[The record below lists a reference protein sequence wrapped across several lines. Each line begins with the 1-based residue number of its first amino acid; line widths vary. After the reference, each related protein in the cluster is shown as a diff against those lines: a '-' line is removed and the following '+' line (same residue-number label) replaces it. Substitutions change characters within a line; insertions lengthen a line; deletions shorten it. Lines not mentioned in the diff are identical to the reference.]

1 MMKLS
6 YDEAVAKI
14 KETSNLSEAEI
25 TARVNAK
32 LQQFSGLVSKE
43 GAAHI
48 LANELGIRLLDNTAS
63 LSKLKIGSIIAGM
76 QNVEVVAKVLSVYP
90 VRQFNSNGRE
100 GQVGSALLGDETGV
114 IRSVFWNEQAN
125 KLAFMNKGDVVKLR
139 GVYVKES
146 RNSALELHF
155 NSRSTMVVNP
165 PGESVQVKEFVR
177 DVKRKRINE
186 IADSDTFVEVLAT
199 VIEVLDLRFFE
210 VCSKC
215 GKRAKPQ
222 DASFVCP
229 EHGAVT
235 PGYSYL
241 VNVFL
246 DDGTASVRTAFFRNA
261 AQKFLKKTDAE
272 LLAFRDAPAAFEQ
285 VRNDALGRFI
295 RISARVNKNEMFNRL
310 ELVANDVSEAKP
322 EDAQQEISSAA
333 EAAAEI
339 PAVETTSVE
348 ETDMSEIAISEH
360 DQNRRGG
367 FGIETNNNRS
377 SGNGFSQ

>member
-14 KETSNLSEAEI
+14 KENSNLSEAEI
-25 TARVNAK
+25 TSRVNAK

-48 LANELGIRLLDNTAS
+48 LANELGIRLIDNAAS
-63 LSKLKIGSIIAGM
+63 FSKLKIGSIIAGM

-125 KLAFMNKGDVVKLR
+125 KLAFLNKGDVLKLR

-155 NSRSTMVVNP
+155 NSRSTLIVNP
-165 PGESVQVKEFVR
+165 PGETVEVKQITREVA
-177 DVKRKRINE
+177 RKRISE

-199 VIEVLDLRFFE
+199 VIEVLDLKFFE

-246 DDGTASVRTAFFRNA
+246 DDGTASVRTVFFRNS

-272 LLAFRDAPAAFEQ
+272 LLSFRDALEAFEQ

-295 RISARVNKNEMFNRL
+295 RISARVNKNEMFNRI
-310 ELVANDVSEAKP
+310 ELVANDVSDARP
-322 EDAQQEISSAA
+322 EDAQQEISSPAPA
-333 EAAAEI
+333 VPEAA
-339 PAVETTSVE
+339 VVE
-348 ETDMSEIAISEH
+348 ET
-360 DQNRRGG
+360 N
-367 FGIETNNNRS
+367 IETNNNNRAAY
-377 SGNGFSQ
+377 

>member
-14 KETSNLSEAEI
+14 REGSSLSEAEI
-25 TARVNAK
+25 ADRVNSK

-48 LANELGIRLLDNTAS
+48 IANELGIKLLDNAGS
-63 LSKLKIGSIIAGM
+63 FSKLKIDKIISGM

-100 GQVGSALLGDETGV
+100 GQVGSALLGDDTGV

-146 RNSALELHF
+146 RNNALELHF
-155 NSRSTMVVNP
+155 NSRSAIVMNP

-177 DVKRKRINE
+177 DVARRRINE
-186 IADSDTFVEVLAT
+186 IADTDTFVEVLAT
-199 VIEVLDLRFFE
+199 VIEVFDLRFFE
-210 VCSKC
+210 VCDRC
-215 GKRAKPQ
+215 GKRSKPQ
-222 DASFVCP
+222 DSVFMCA
-229 EHGAVT
+229 EHGAVSS
-235 PGYSYL
+235 PNYSYL

-246 DDGTASVRTAFFRNA
+246 DDGTASVRTVFFRNA

-272 LLAFRDAPAAFEQ
+272 LLAFRAAPEAFEQ
-285 VRNDALGRFI
+285 VKNEALGSFV
-295 RISARVNKNEMFNRL
+295 RISARVNRNEMFNRL

-322 EDAQQEISSAA
+322 EEAQQEILSSAVVA
-333 EAAAEI
+333 EGKSD
-339 PAVETTSVE
+339 VETASVE

-367 FGIETNNNRS
+367 FDIETNNNGI
-377 SGNGFSQ
+377 SGN

>member
-6 YDEAVAKI
+6 YEEAVAKI
-14 KETSNLSEAEI
+14 RENSNLGEAEI
-25 TARVNAK
+25 AARVNAK
-32 LQQFSGLVSKE
+32 LEQFSGLVSKE

-48 LANELGIRLLDNTAS
+48 LANELGIKLIDNTGS
-63 LSKLKIGSIIAGM
+63 FSKLKIEKIIVGM

-100 GQVGSALLGDETGV
+100 GQVGSALLGDDTGV

-125 KLAFMNKGDVVKLR
+125 KLAFMNKGDVVKLK

-146 RNSALELHF
+146 RNNALELHF
-155 NSRSTMVVNP
+155 NSRSTIVMNP

-177 DVKRKRINE
+177 DVRRKRISE
-186 IADSDTFVEVLAT
+186 IADTDAFVEVLAT
-199 VIEVLDLRFFE
+199 VIEVFDLRFFE
-210 VCSKC
+210 VCDRC
-215 GKRAKPQ
+215 GKRSKPQ
-222 DASFVCP
+222 DSVFTCA
-229 EHGAVT
+229 EHGAVAA
-235 PGYSYL
+235 PNYSYL

-246 DDGTASVRTAFFRNA
+246 DDGTASVRTVFFRNA

-272 LLAFRDAPAAFEQ
+272 LLAFRAAPEAFEQ
-285 VRNDALGRFI
+285 VKNEALGSFV

-322 EDAQQEISSAA
+322 EEAQQEISSAA
-333 EAAAEI
+333 AAAPE
-339 PAVETTSVE
+339 PETAIVE
-348 ETDMSEIAISEH
+348 ESD
-360 DQNRRGG
+360 
-367 FGIETNNNRS
+367 IETNNNGI